1 MTQAATGTAT
11 NTPTASP
18 TATNTPPTS
27 SASQAP
33 RPRQSPT
40 TSSAFVVPLTGGE
53 LIKLDCNSVI
63 WAFGIKLTFYNLCDY
78 QTTIHSVG
86 ANELPFE
93 LPDGYSYVKGLKVD
107 ILTAGQLL
115 KELPANAGI
124 EMDFPLNKQS
134 RDQVAVLYWSDPDG
148 DGQGNWIELTKQI
161 NFNKISELLG
171 ITTGDE
177 LYQLIQSFTSSF
189 YPTLTTEKTGIFILV
204 KK

>member
-1 MTQAATGTAT
+1 M
-11 NTPTASP
+11 
-18 TATNTPPTS
+18 
-27 SASQAP
+27 
-33 RPRQSPT
+33 
-40 TSSAFVVPLTGGE
+40 
-53 LIKLDCNSVI
+53 IKLDCNSII

-107 ILTAGQLL
+107 ILNEGQLL

-148 DGQGNWIELTKQI
+148 DGKGNWIELTKQI

-177 LYQLIQSFTSSF
+177 LYQLTQSFTSSF